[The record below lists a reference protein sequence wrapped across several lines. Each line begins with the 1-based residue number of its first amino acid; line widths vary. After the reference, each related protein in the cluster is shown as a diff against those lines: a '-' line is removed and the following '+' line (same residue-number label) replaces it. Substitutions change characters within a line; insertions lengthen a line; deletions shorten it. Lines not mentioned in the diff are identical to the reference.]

1 MIKINNIQ
9 EVNNSQVDKLIKE
22 NEREANI
29 AISKILLII
38 SGLYIL
44 IGLLNITSVFKAN
57 IGVPIG
63 LFAFAFL
70 FIAISLY
77 CLRMNSN
84 SSFLKYVQLIILL
97 LSVFLINCM
106 IGYRIWMLFAATVL
120 LSVRYYNRRFTSIVG
135 CMAMGLCVV
144 SAFTNAYLASYF
156 GILDLNVVSFNEPG
170 KLDYYSW
177 LFNAV
182 LNHGYDEW
190 EVAVNG
196 LRLSAFPNCLAILIT
211 ILVCNSV
218 ISNAHMMFGNIGD
231 SYKKEIS
238 LLRQAM
244 KDGLTDLYNRRAYE
258 KDLTELSKVSLASDL
273 VYISMDVNGLKVIND
288 TLGHMAG
295 DELILGS
302 SECMRNVFK
311 PYGKVYRIGGD
322 EFVAIL
328 NVSKELLNEVL
339 SEFDNAIDGWSGE
352 LIDKL
357 SISYGVAL
365 SCDFPKESIRVL
377 SSTAEKRMYK
387 TKSEH
392 YRKQGVDRRG
402 QQDAH
407 KALCELYT
415 KILRI
420 NLTEDSYQIVNMD
433 ISEQTKEKGF
443 SDKISD
449 WLYSFGKSGQVHPDD
464 VENYLNMTELNY
476 MKNYFMGHKT
486 SLQIFY
492 RRKYENGFKKVM
504 MEIIPTEDYSDENQS
519 LFLYVKNIDI

>member
-1 MIKINNIQ
+1 MQ
-9 EVNNSQVDKLIKE
+9 DVTNSQVDKLIKE

-29 AISKILLII
+29 AISKILLVI

-44 IGLLNITSVFKAN
+44 IGLLIIASVFKAN
-57 IGVPIG
+57 IGVPMG

-70 FIAISLY
+70 FVAVSLY
-77 CLRMNSN
+77 CLKVNSN
-84 SSFLKYVQLIILL
+84 SFFLKYVQLIILL

-120 LSVRYYNRRFTSIVG
+120 LSVRYYNRRFTSTIGGV
-135 CMAMGLCVV
+135 AMGLCIV
-144 SAFTNAYLASYF
+144 SSFANSYLAPFF
-156 GILDLNVVSFNEPG
+156 GIMDLNLVSFKEPG
-170 KLDYYSW
+170 TLEYYSW

-182 LNHGYDEW
+182 LNHGYDKW
-190 EVAVNG
+190 QVVVNG
-196 LRLSAFPNCLAILIT
+196 LRLSAFPNCIAVFIT

-218 ISNAHMMFGNIGD
+218 IDNAHKLFGKIGD
-231 SYKKEIS
+231 GYLKE
-238 LLRQAM
+238 LTLYRQAL
-244 KDGLTDLYNRRAYE
+244 KDGLTNLYNRRAYE
-258 KDLTELSKVSLASDL
+258 NDISELSKATPASDL

-288 TLGHMAG
+288 TIGHVAG

-302 SECMRNVFK
+302 SECMRNVLK

-328 NVSKELLNEVL
+328 NVNNELLEEVL
-339 SEFDNAIDGWSGE
+339 GKFDNAINGWSGE
-352 LIDKL
+352 LIDNL
-357 SISYGVAL
+357 SISYGIA
-365 SCDFPKESIRVL
+365 SSSEFPEESIRVL
-377 SSTAEKRMYK
+377 SSIAEKRMYE

-407 KALCELYT
+407 RALCELYT

-420 NLTEDSYQIVNMD
+420 NLTDDSYQIVNMD

-443 SDKISD
+443 TDKISE

-464 VENYLNMTELNY
+464 VEEYLTMTNLHY
-476 MKNYFMGHKT
+476 LKDYFKGHKT

-492 RRKYENGFKKVM
+492 RRKYEDGFKKVM
-504 MEIIPTEDYSDENQS
+504 MEIIPANDYSEENQS
-519 LFLYVKNIDI
+519 LFLYVKNIEI